1 MRKLLCVLLSSL
13 ALTSFAMDTN
23 CSDHTPDQVL
33 KRLQSKNRTN
43 VTINYS
49 SDQSVLAQSFQSAL
63 EKGGI
68 KVTMAQTSD
77 NGKCY
82 FSK

>member
-1 MRKLLCVLLSSL
+1 MKNLLCVLLSSV
-13 ALTSFAMDTN
+13 ACFTFAMDTN
-23 CSDHTPDQVL
+23 CSDHTSDQVL

-43 VTINYS
+43 ININYS
-49 SDQSVLAQSFQSAL
+49 KDQTSLAQSLQSAL

-68 KVTMAQTSD
+68 KVTMNQTNDS
-77 NGKCY
+77 GKCY